1 MDSLRAAGWKFP
13 ERPDAGDGQRD
24 DREDQSDESSSAA
37 PAGEKPKT
45 LADPSAEAGAKTKEK
60 PETGDTEG
68 SSQPPE
74 EHGRDKTSPAQS
86 GNSGAEA
93 EKSVQAKPE
102 DPRQVEGEREDDDRG
117 SAAGQPQTDETG
129 GQDDRDQDPP
139 PQDNADASSTGDRID
154 GDNSEDFAPPSPQS
168 SEQRPGPRVET
179 TDDPA
184 PIQSTPPADSS
195 PLPAQPH
202 SRLQSLALARA
213 EQLAAAERNRAI
225 FQGTQTTNDGGQN
238 ATGQQGDASFPPY
251 SATAAQDSSGQP
263 PKLPEATASI
273 GDTGDG
279 DPPDDRYQPPSPS
292 AAEAAEPRM
301 PKDRLP
307 SEQQDQ
313 PLASQDSAKP
323 GDISQAIS
331 PQNDTDQRDEGDE
344 KTGSS
349 PGEQQGVQEEAEVA
363 NGNGET
369 ATEPGG
375 RDASRSEPEGGKW
388 IDEKPPA
395 EALEKVPDKWGD
407 GSPNKKGVGRRW
419 TDPENR
425 GNGIRIDEGD
435 PNNPQPAQQVD
446 HVVVRVNG
454 KVIGRNGQPLEGSI
468 KENWDQAHV
477 PLSEWLKWDSWKSP

>member
-13 ERPDAGDGQRD
+13 ERPDAGNGQRD
-24 DREDQSDESSSAA
+24 DHEGQSDESSSAA

-60 PETGDTEG
+60 PETG
-68 SSQPPE
+68 
-74 EHGRDKTSPAQS
+74 
-86 GNSGAEA
+86 
-93 EKSVQAKPE
+93 
-102 DPRQVEGEREDDDRG
+102 
-117 SAAGQPQTDETG
+117 ETG
-129 GQDDRDQDPP
+129 GQDDRDDRPP
-139 PQDNADASSTGDRID
+139 PGNADASSTGDEIE
-154 GDNSEDFAPPSPQS
+154 GDNSENLGPPSPQS
-168 SEQRPGPRVET
+168 PEQRPDPRVET
-179 TDDPA
+179 ADDPA
-184 PIQSTPPADSS
+184 PMQSTSPADSS
-195 PLPAQPH
+195 QPPAQPH

-213 EQLAAAERNRAI
+213 EQLAAAERHRAI
-225 FQGTQTTNDGGQN
+225 TQTANDGGQN
-238 ATGQQGDASFPPY
+238 ATGQQGDASFPPS

-263 PKLPEATASI
+263 PNPPGAKASI

-279 DPPDDRYQPPSPS
+279 DPPDDRHQPPSPS
-292 AAEAAEPRM
+292 TAEATEPRM
-301 PKDRLP
+301 PEDGLP
-307 SEQQDQ
+307 SEQQHQ
-313 PLASQDSAKP
+313 PLVSQDSAKP
-323 GDISQAIS
+323 GDISQEIS
-331 PQNDTDQRDEGDE
+331 PQNDTDQRDEEDE

-349 PGEQQGVQEEAEVA
+349 PGEQQGGLEVA

-369 ATEPGG
+369 ATGTG
-375 RDASRSEPEGGKW
+375 DRDSRPESESGKW
-388 IDEKPPA
+388 VDEMPPA

>member
-13 ERPDAGDGQRD
+13 ERPDAGNGQRD

-37 PAGEKPKT
+37 SAGEKPKT
-45 LADPSAEAGAKTKEK
+45 LAGPSAESGAKDKEK

-68 SSQPPE
+68 GSQPLE
-74 EHGRDKTSPAQS
+74 EQGRDKTDLAQS
-86 GNSGAEA
+86 GNGGAEA
-93 EKSVQAKPE
+93 EESVQAKPE

-117 SAAGQPQTDETG
+117 SGAGQPQTDETG
-129 GQDDRDQDPP
+129 GQDDRDEDPP

-154 GDNSEDFAPPSPQS
+154 GDNSEDFDPPSPQS
-168 SEQRPGPRVET
+168 SEQRPDPRLET

-195 PLPAQPH
+195 QPPAQPH

-225 FQGTQTTNDGGQN
+225 FQDTQASNDGGQN
-238 ATGQQGDASFPPY
+238 ATGPQGDASFPPH
-251 SATAAQDSSGQP
+251 SATSPQDSSGQP
-263 PKLPEATASI
+263 PKPPGAKASI
-273 GDTGDG
+273 GDTSDG
-279 DPPDDRYQPPSPS
+279 DPPDNRHQPPSPS
-292 AAEAAEPRM
+292 TAEATEPRM
-301 PKDRLP
+301 P
-307 SEQQDQ
+307 E
-313 PLASQDSAKP
+313 
-323 GDISQAIS
+323 
-331 PQNDTDQRDEGDE
+331 DE

-349 PGEQQGVQEEAEVA
+349 PGEQQGVQEAAEVA

-375 RDASRSEPEGGKW
+375 RDASRPEPKGGKW
-388 IDEKPPA
+388 VDEMPPA

-477 PLSEWLKWDSWKSP
+477 PLSEWLKWDSWRSP